1 MIILRLFISSPV
13 NWLTGKKLLPA
24 VTGKKKFT
32 SNKIKCLFSP
42 IFAYI
47 SLEMQVFSREFIVA
61 VYKKPIKGCVF
72 ARTLIFV
79 LGGA

>member
-1 MIILRLFISSPV
+1 MATLRFFILSPV

-32 SNKIKCLFSP
+32 SNKIKCL

>member
-1 MIILRLFISSPV
+1 MATLRLFISSPV
-13 NWLTGKKLLPA
+13 NWLTGKKLLLA

-32 SNKIKCLFSP
+32 GNKIKCLFSP

-47 SLEMQVFSREFIVA
+47 SLEMQVFSRKFIVA